1 MHRKRGWLLGTTTI
15 VGAAVAI
22 VGCGEEDFAN
32 KPRPAVAKELTG
44 VIQDR
49 GVTVSPSKEGAGP
62 FLITISNQTKDP
74 HTVTL
79 EGGDVREM
87 VGPIQPR
94 DTGAIQQTLPPGIY
108 EVRAGSPKAVT
119 REIPPA
125 ELTVGEERKSSNDEL
140 LLP

>member
-1 MHRKRGWLLGTTTI
+1 MGTLTI
-15 VGAAVAI
+15 VGATGAI
-22 VGCGEEDFAN
+22 AGCGEDDFAN
-32 KPRPAVAKELTG
+32 DPRPAVAKELTG

-79 EGGDVREM
+79 EGGEVREI

-94 DTGAIQQTLPPGIY
+94 DTGAIQQTLPPGVY
-108 EVRAGSPKAVT
+108 EVRAGSPKAVS

-125 ELTVGEERKSSNDEL
+125 QLTVGKARKSSNDEL